1 MKCRSCK
8 MDIPNGAT
16 VCPYCRMGQK
26 RAGDL
31 SCSGMLG
38 ALCCVVACF
47 FALSM
52 CSREPEKDSNTN
64 SPAPTTTT
72 AHLLSF
78 AEQDKLVETL
88 QNITKTTFGKNVSV
102 IYDHIANRYN
112 VRVWRESFAEFVNAE
127 NPDEWEKAIEQAISA
142 EKILNQT
149 IAEKDPT
156 ASLTFSYSSDEEG
169 NNCLLT
175 IHGGSVDYDARNP
188 NPPETTSAET
198 TTPPTED
205 SDVIQLNEHFVL
217 SGLETEKTFLSSTIT
232 GIVTNVSDTDYSYVS
247 ISFALYDENGNKL
260 EDAIDIVS
268 GLKPGESWKFKAI
281 GTTEAT
287 RMELSDFNAF

>member
-1 MKCRSCK
+1 MKCRACK
-8 MDIPNGAT
+8 MDMPNGAT
-16 VCPYCRMGQK
+16 VCPYCRTNQRK
-26 RAGDL
+26 STDL

-38 ALCCVVACF
+38 ALCCVIACF

-52 CSREPEKDSNTN
+52 CSREPEKDSNT
-64 SPAPTTTT
+64 SPAAQTTT
-72 AHLLSF
+72 AAHSLSF
-78 AEQDKLVETL
+78 AEQDKLVESL
-88 QNITKTTFGKNVSV
+88 QNIAKTTFGKNVSAF
-102 IYDHIANRYN
+102 YDRAANCYS
-112 VRVWRESFAEFVNAE
+112 VRVWQESFSEFVKAE
-127 NPDEWEKAIEQAISA
+127 KPDEWEKAIEQAISVEKVLSQTVA
-142 EKILNQT
+142 EN
-149 IAEKDPT
+149 DPS
-156 ASLTFSYSSDEEG
+156 AWLSFSYSSDKEG

-188 NPPETTSAET
+188 NPSEITSAET

-217 SGLETEKTFLSSTIT
+217 SELETEKTFLSSTIT

-268 GLKPGESWKFKAI
+268 GLKPGESWKFKAV
-281 GTTEAT
+281 GTAEAA